1 VNRDIR
7 PTYGTPGRRA
17 LLRSGFGTLGL
28 AAVGVPLL
36 DACGSSSSKSGAP
49 GAGSSGGS
57 ATSGGAKSFGALSYR
72 LSWVEN
78 VEFAGAYIADH
89 KGYYQAEGFS
99 GFSIIPGGPT
109 ATPMETDVVTK
120 KAQVAISAPD
130 ITGAA
135 VVKGAPLKIIGAQY
149 QKNPF
154 AITSMADKPINVPE
168 DMYGKKI
175 GVQVANESV
184 WNAFVAA
191 AKLDASKITKV
202 PVQFDPT
209 PLTQGTV
216 DGWFSFITNEP
227 VDLAMKG
234 FKVATMM
241 LADHGYPL
249 VSEVYIVHTDFIA
262 KSRDAVKAF
271 LRAEIKGWTDNL
283 VDPGLGASLTVNT
296 YGKSLGL
303 AVDEQTLESA
313 AENKLILNADTKTGG
328 IFTISDALI
337 EQNIATLKTGGLD
350 LTADKLFDLSMLKEV
365 YQENPALISA
375 LPAVPAP

>member
-1 VNRDIR
+1 VYRNSR
-7 PTYGTPGRRA
+7 PAQTGLDRRA
-17 LLRSGFGTLGL
+17 FVRSGLGAIGLAAAGGPLLAACSSSAAKPAASGAKDFGTL
-28 AAVGVPLL
+28 
-36 DACGSSSSKSGAP
+36 
-49 GAGSSGGS
+49 
-57 ATSGGAKSFGALSYR
+57 TYR

-89 KGYYQAEGFS
+89 KGYYTAEGFS
-99 GFSIIPGGPT
+99 GFSIIPGGPS

-120 KAQVAISAPD
+120 KAIVGISSPD

-135 VVKGAPLKIIGAQY
+135 VAKGAPLKIIGAQY

-154 AITSMADKPINVPE
+154 VIMSMADKPIATPE

-184 WNAFVAA
+184 WNAFLAA

-216 DGWFSFITNEP
+216 DGWFSFVTNEP
-227 VDLAMKG
+227 VDLGMKG
-234 FKVATMM
+234 FKVTTMM

-249 VSEVYIVHTDFIA
+249 VSEVYIVRTDVISSQRA
-262 KSRDAVKAF
+262 MLKA
-271 LRAEIKGWTDNL
+271 LLKAEIKGWTDNL
-283 VDPGLGASLTVNT
+283 VDPGLGASLTVST

-303 AVDEQTLESA
+303 AVDEQTLESK
-313 AENKLILNADTKTGG
+313 AENLLILNAETKANG
-328 IFTISDALI
+328 ILTVTDALV
-337 EQNIATLKTGGLD
+337 EQNIATLRTGGLD
-350 LTADKLFDLSMLKEV
+350 LTASQLFDLSLLKEV
-365 YQENPALISA
+365 YQENPGLAAA
-375 LPAVPAP
+375 LPAVPSAT

>member
-1 VNRDIR
+1 MRDNQ
-7 PTYGTPGRRA
+7 PGFGMVGRRA
-17 LLRSGFGTLGL
+17 LLRSGLGALGL

-36 DACGSSSSKSGAP
+36 DACGSSSSKP
-49 GAGSSGGS
+49 TP
-57 ATSGGAKSFGALSYR
+57 ATVACTGGAKNHGTLTYR

-78 VEFAGAYIADH
+78 VEFAGAYIADN
-89 KGYYQAEGFS
+89 KGYYKAAGFS
-99 GFSIIPGGPT
+99 GFTIIPGGPT

-120 KAQVAISAPD
+120 KADVAISAPD

-135 VVKGAPLKIIGAQY
+135 VAKGAPMKIIGAQY

-154 AITSMADKPINVPE
+154 AITSMADKPMAVPE

-209 PLTQGTV
+209 PLTQGAV

-227 VDLAMKG
+227 VDLGMKG

-249 VSEVYIVHTDFIA
+249 VSEVYVVRADAITGD
-262 KSRDAVKAF
+262 RDRLKAF

-283 VDPGLGASLTVNT
+283 VDPGLGASLTVGT

-303 AVDEQTLESA
+303 TVEEQTLESK
-313 AENKLILNADTKTGG
+313 AENKLILNADAKANG
-328 IFTISDALI
+328 IFTITDALI
-337 EQNIATLKTGGLD
+337 EQNIATLKAGGLD
-350 LTADKLFDLSMLKEV
+350 LSADKLFDLSLLKEV
-365 YQENPALISA
+365 YQEDPGLISA

>member
-1 VNRDIR
+1 MIRDNQ
-7 PTYGTPGRRA
+7 PAFGSVGRRT
-17 LLRSGFGTLGL
+17 LLRSGLGAVGL

-36 DACGSSSSKSGAP
+36 DACSSSSSKPAAASVST
-49 GAGSSGGS
+49 GSSGGS
-57 ATSGGAKSFGALSYR
+57 KNHGTLTYR

-78 VEFAGAYIADH
+78 VEFAGAYIADN
-89 KGYYQAEGFS
+89 KGYYKAEGFS
-99 GFSIIPGGPT
+99 GFTIIPGGPT

-120 KAQVAISAPD
+120 KADIGISAPD
-130 ITGAA
+130 IAGAA
-135 VVKGAPLKIIGAQY
+135 VAKGAPLKIIGAQY

-227 VDLAMKG
+227 VDLGMKG

-249 VSEVYIVHTDFIA
+249 VSEVYIVRA
-262 KSRDAVKAF
+262 DAITGNRERLKAF

-283 VDPGLGASLTVNT
+283 LDPGLGASLTVNT

-303 AVDEQTLESA
+303 TVEEQTLESK
-313 AENKLILNADTKTGG
+313 AENKLILNADAKANG
-328 IFTISDALI
+328 IFTVTQALI
-337 EQNIATLKTGGLD
+337 EQNIATLKAGGLD
-350 LTADKLFDLSMLKEV
+350 ITADKLFDMSLLKEV

>member
-1 VNRDIR
+1 VYRNTR
-7 PTYGTPGRRA
+7 PAAAGLDRRTFV
-17 LLRSGFGTLGL
+17 RSGLGAIGL
-28 AAVGVPLL
+28 AAAGGPLL
-36 DACGSSSSKSGAP
+36 AACSSTKSAKP
-49 GAGSSGGS
+49 
-57 ATSGGAKSFGALSYR
+57 ATSGKPNYGTLTYR

-89 KGYYQAEGFS
+89 KGYYTAEGFS
-99 GFSIIPGGPT
+99 GASIIAGGPT

-120 KAQVAISAPD
+120 KAIVGISSPD

-135 VVKGAPLKIIGAQY
+135 IAKGAPLKVIGAQY

-154 AITSMADKPINVPE
+154 AITSMADKPITNPE

-175 GVQVANESV
+175 GVQAANESV

-227 VDLAMKG
+227 VDLGMKG
-234 FKVATMM
+234 FKVTTMM

-249 VSEVYIVHTDFIA
+249 VSEVYIVRADTI
-262 KSRDAVKAF
+262 SSQRPMLKAL

-283 VDPGLGASLTVNT
+283 LDPGLGASLTVNT

-303 AVDEQTLESA
+303 TVDEQTLESKA
-313 AENKLILNADTKTGG
+313 QNLLILNAETKTNG
-328 IFTISDALI
+328 ILTVTDALI
-337 EQNIATLKTGGLD
+337 QQNIATLKAGGLD
-350 LTADKLFDLSMLKEV
+350 ITASQLFDLSLLKEV
-365 YQENPALISA
+365 YQENPALITA
-375 LPAVPAP
+375 LPAVPSSA

>member
-1 VNRDIR
+1 MNRYR
-7 PTYGTPGRRA
+7 RTAPTGPARRDFVRA
-17 LLRSGFGTLGL
+17 GLG
-28 AAVGVPLL
+28 AVGLTAVGGPLL
-36 DACGSSSSKSGAP
+36 AACGSSASKSAASVGTGTTGP
-49 GAGSSGGS
+49 GP
-57 ATSGGAKSFGALSYR
+57 KNFGTLTYR

-78 VEFAGAYIADH
+78 VEFAGAYIADS
-89 KGYYQAEGFS
+89 KGYYKAEGFS
-99 GFSIIPGGPT
+99 GLSIIPGGPS

-120 KAQVAISAPD
+120 KAIVAISSPD

-135 VVKGAPLKIIGAQY
+135 VAKGAPLKIIGAQY

-154 AITSMADKPINVPE
+154 VIMSMADKPIAKPE

-175 GVQVANESV
+175 GVQGANESV
-184 WNAFVAA
+184 WNAFLAA

-227 VDLAMKG
+227 VDLGMKG

-249 VSEVYIVHTDFIA
+249 VSEVYIVRADTIA
-262 KSRDAVKAF
+262 SQRPLLKAL

-283 VDPGLGASLTVNT
+283 KDPGLGASLTVNT

-303 AVDEQTLESA
+303 KVDEQALESK
-313 AENKLILNADTKTGG
+313 AENLLILNAETKTNG
-328 IFTISDALI
+328 IFTVTDALI
-337 EQNIATLKTGGLD
+337 EQNIATLKTGGLN
-350 LTADKLFDLSMLKEV
+350 LSASQLFDLSLLKEV
-365 YQENPALISA
+365 YQEDPGLIAA
-375 LPAVPAP
+375 LPAVPTPA